1 MGTLMTTATLE
12 SPPRSGNRTVFTIT
26 FHGKDG
32 SERQKYSIKKSGVLK
47 FGIAATVV
55 WLLASTGGDEL
66 GKWARRQDADSLK
79 PKMEALANQGQ
90 DEAALWMMKHYW
102 AANKQ
107 RLAPLA
113 AKGNPE
119 AMFQQGLLQMRS
131 GDKDSGMRWVE
142 KSAAVGCAEAV
153 QYIERAKKH

>member
-1 MGTLMTTATLE
+1 MGILMTTATLE
-12 SPPRSGNRTVFTIT
+12 RSPQSGNRTVFTIT
-26 FHGKDG
+26 SYGKDG
-32 SERQKYSIKKSGVLK
+32 NEQKKYSIKKSGVIKVGL
-47 FGIAATVV
+47 AAVAV
-55 WLLASTGGDEL
+55 WLLASVGSDEL
-66 GKWARRQDADSLK
+66 GKWAKREDADSLK
-79 PKMEALANQGQ
+79 PKMEALANQDQ

-131 GDKDSGMRWVE
+131 GDKGGGIRWVE
-142 KSAAVGCAEAV
+142 KSAAVGYVEAI
-153 QYIERAKKH
+153 QYLDRAKMH